1 MINFPTNKFKNFRSN
16 DYPKFL
22 LKIVLIIV
30 TGSISSLFFVK
41 TDEITELRGEVISGL
56 GIQTLKSPI
65 DGMLKNIY
73 VIDGEKVEK
82 NQKLFEFDGKKLNTQ
97 INSYEKQLEIHS
109 NDLKNIQNDC
119 ILADNLLQKKIKI
132 ANKEHS
138 LRKGILHKFESLFNE
153 GAVSQLEY
161 LKQQSRYLEAQNIL
175 YQTKT
180 NVELQKTEC
189 QKQTNEL
196 NLKISKVKNE
206 RQIANTSLKELIV
219 RSPGNGFI
227 YDLSPIENG
236 SSMMEGE
243 RLASYVPK
251 SKLFV
256 RATASGKD
264 IADLSTGKDVTMRF
278 DSYDFTK
285 YGTIKGAINKI
296 APQRRSSTSKDSF
309 QSRDNN
315 FSSSQYTI
323 LISLD
328 KNYVELKDKK
338 FPLLLGMDTSILIEL
353 RQKPL
358 IEYFT
363 NAFKLFYDPMKN
375 VKTD

>member
-1 MINFPTNKFKNFRSN
+1 MINFPSSKFKNFRLN
-16 DYPKFL
+16 DYPNVL
-22 LKIVLIIV
+22 LKVVLIIV
-30 TGSISSLFFVK
+30 ATSISSLFFVK

-65 DGMLKNIY
+65 DGILKNIY
-73 VIDGEKVEK
+73 VIDGEKIEK
-82 NQKLFEFDGKKLNTQ
+82 NQELFEFDGKKLNSRLIT
-97 INSYEKQLEIHS
+97 YERELELHL

-119 ILADNLLQKKIKI
+119 ILVDNLLQTNMQI
-132 ANKEHS
+132 ANKEYA
-138 LRKGILHKFESLFNE
+138 LQEGILVKFESLINE
-153 GAVSQLEY
+153 GAISELDY
-161 LKQQSRYLEAQNIL
+161 LNQKSRFLDAQNTL
-175 YQTKT
+175 SQTKT
-180 NVELQKTEC
+180 NIELQKTEC
-189 QKQTNEL
+189 QTQSNEL
-196 NLKISKVKNE
+196 NLKISKVNNE
-206 RQIANTSLKELIV
+206 KQIVNTSLKELVV
-219 RSPGNGFI
+219 RAPGKGFI
-227 YDLSPIENG
+227 YDFSPIEEG

-256 RATASGKD
+256 RATVGGRD
-264 IADLSTGKDVTMRF
+264 IADLSVGKDVTMRF

-285 YGTIKGAINKI
+285 YGTIEGSINKI
-296 APQRRSSTSKDSF
+296 APQRRSSSSKDSF
-309 QSRDNN
+309 QSRENN

-328 KNYVELKDKK
+328 KNYVELKGKE
-338 FPLLLGMDTSILIEL
+338 FPLLLGMDTSILIKL

>member
-1 MINFPTNKFKNFRSN
+1 MINLSTKKFKDFRLN
-16 DYPKFL
+16 DYPKLL
-22 LKIVLIIV
+22 LKIVLIII
-30 TGSISSLFFVK
+30 TSSIASLFFVK

-65 DGMLKNIY
+65 DGILKNIY
-73 VIDGEKVEK
+73 VIDGEKIEK
-82 NQKLFEFDGKKLNTQ
+82 NQALFEFDGKKFNSQ
-97 INSYEKQLEIHS
+97 INSYERELELHF
-109 NDLKNIQNDC
+109 NDLKNIQSDC
-119 ILADNLLQKKIKI
+119 ILVDNLLETKMEI
-132 ANKEHS
+132 AMKEYS
-138 LRKGILHKFESLFNE
+138 LQEDILLKYKLLINE
-153 GAVSQLEY
+153 GAISQLNF
-161 LKQQSRYLEAQNIL
+161 LNQKSRTLEAQNIL
-175 YQTKT
+175 NQSKT
-180 NVELQKTEC
+180 NIDLQKTEC
-189 QKQTNEL
+189 QKQLNEL
-196 NLKISKVKNE
+196 NLNISKVNNDK
-206 RQIANTSLKELIV
+206 QIVNTSLKELVV
-219 RSPGNGFI
+219 RSPGKGFI
-227 YDLSPIENG
+227 YDFSPIEEG

-256 RATASGKD
+256 RATVSGKD
-264 IADLSTGKDVTMRF
+264 IAYLSEGKNVTMRF

-285 YGTIKGAINKI
+285 YGTIKGLIKKI

-309 QSRDNN
+309 QSRESN
-315 FSSSQYTI
+315 FSSSEYTI

-338 FPLLLGMDTSILIEL
+338 FPLLLGMDTSILIKL